1 MTATITFS
9 DHTTIEAGV
18 NGNCYFIPEKPEF
31 PSDLSLVI
39 VEKVEDDQTITEEFH
54 NVRIVEPYAIDDN
67 YWFAFHEMSA
77 QEIWQ
82 ASIED
87 AICELSEVM

>member
-9 DHTTIEAGV
+9 DHTIIEAGV
-18 NGNCYFIPEKPEF
+18 NGNCYFTPEKPEF

-39 VEKVEDDQTITEEFH
+39 VEKVEDDQTITEELH
-54 NVRIVEPYAIDDN
+54 NVRVIETYPLDNN